1 MPRPLTAEFFARDTV
16 EVARDL
22 IGAVILHGDAGGVIV
37 ETEAYTD
44 DAASHFVT
52 RKKTAALMGDTF
64 GRVYVYSIYG
74 THRCANVTADRR
86 GPGAVL
92 LRAIEPTHG
101 VLEMARRRGVDDPRD
116 VASGPAKLFV
126 ALGLSASM
134 TGADACSVF
143 TLLPRTRE
151 IDVASGPR
159 VGVTRA
165 ADLPWRFWARGNR
178 FVSRWRSD
186 QYSVS

>member
-1 MPRPLTAEFFARDTV
+1 MPRPLTAAFFARDTLV
-16 EVARDL
+16 VARDL
-22 IGAVILHGDAGGVIV
+22 IGAVILHGGAGGVIV
-37 ETEAYTD
+37 ETEAYKD

-52 RKKTAALMGDTF
+52 RRHKGAMMGSTH

-74 THRCANVTADRR
+74 MHHCANITADAR

-101 VLEMARRRGVDDPRD
+101 VDEMARRRGVDDPRD

-126 ALGLSASM
+126 ALGLSPSM
-134 TGADACSVF
+134 TGADACETF
-143 TLLPRTRE
+143 TLLPRMQSV
-151 IDVASGPR
+151 DVATGPR
-159 VGVTRA
+159 IGITRA

-178 FVSRWRSD
+178 FVSR
-186 QYSVS
+186 